1 MENWRPLKRSKE
13 EEDTMKSKGLEQS
26 NSSTITIEI
35 AKLHLSYDMIT
46 LLTSIFIQQQQQHDF
61 YIHINQPQKQYKEFK
76 YLLDG
81 AYCNNMKHWTKRSKG
96 VQFPHYDF
104 FIHSNQLLESKY

>member
-35 AKLHLSYDMIT
+35 AS
-46 LLTSIFIQQQQQHDF
+46 SIF
-61 YIHINQPQKQYKEFK
+61 
-76 YLLDG
+76 
-81 AYCNNMKHWTKRSKG
+81 AMT
-96 VQFPHYDF
+96 
-104 FIHSNQLLESKY
+104 